1 MRRKSER
8 TAGKKTK
15 SPEKKIEKVKRTRT
29 RRRKQSTSSDNDS
42 GEESAP
48 MQSKESV
55 IELEKIPPGT
65 PVKEDSPEDGHD
77 QVWHVKATE
86 ASGDVGE
93 IQKLKICLTRPPST
107 PERVDRSPRSKRK
120 HSRATSSSD
129 TPSNEGE
136 ERKKSKHRSKRATRG
151 SKDDFEKNHDSQE
164 EGEVETESSH
174 HSSMK
179 SDNDISQSSDKKFE
193 TVPDDTPMSTTNE
206 EAKSCETITQL
217 NESVSKHETSESA
230 KADTSQ
236 TSDADTTVASPK
248 VETTVVSTGDET
260 NDDKAD
266 KSAENESVKQ
276 CKDSTEDKSEVL
288 ELHDE
293 DNRCESLDTEVNE
306 SKNDLKQET
315 KSENIKQ
322 DKVFDSKKQKGKSED
337 TKLERKSDDKK
348 HEERSE
354 NTKQDRKSSEVSND
368 EKKQEETKEDQKSKD
383 TKEEKPKDKDQEEE
397 KTSKDE
403 VSKSEGKTEDRTDN
417 AKPCDSNEVNKS
429 SDESHVVE
437 SSETNDKKVRKA
449 SESRNEAKESTGHR
463 KERSDSTHS
472 QPEDNTPNGSSAP
485 IVISRKRRWGS
496 RPTKI
501 QTQKSITI
509 STDVLK
515 DIIPDVKPV
524 EFDEVIED
532 KKSKREVT
540 EKIERPVLPKIVI
553 DNTESIELNK
563 KASEDIERDIV
574 KPRDSHLTSN
584 RKISIVK
591 DNDSIIARPP
601 SPPRHKQS
609 CILFIT
615 NLVRPFT
622 LPQLK
627 NLLQRTGRIAE
638 DGFWIDRIKSKC
650 YVKYE
655 CEE

>member
-1 MRRKSER
+1 MEFQVRMRRKSER
-8 TAGKKTK
+8 TSATKKTK
-15 SPEKKIEKVKRTRT
+15 SPEKKLEKVKRTRT
-29 RRRKQSTSSDNDS
+29 RRRKQSSSSEN
-42 GEESAP
+42 ESADEKP
-48 MQSKESV
+48 PV
-55 IELEKIPPGT
+55 PIEENIVVEKKPPGT
-65 PVKEDSPEDGHD
+65 PVKEDTTGETLD

-107 PERVDRSPRSKRK
+107 PERADRSPRSKRK

-136 ERKKSKHRSKRATRG
+136 EKKKKHRSKRATRE
-151 SKDDFEKNHDSQE
+151 SKDESEKNHDSQE
-164 EGEVETESSH
+164 EPDVDAEPRRSGE
-174 HSSMK
+174 K
-179 SDNDISQSSDKKFE
+179 PISELANTSE
-193 TVPDDTPMSTTNE
+193 PVPDDTPMSTTNE
-206 EAKSCETITQL
+206 EDKSGSNVDQSKGSTDTE
-217 NESVSKHETSESA
+217 EVSRSD
-230 KADTSQ
+230 KANDSKK
-236 TSDADTTVASPK
+236 SDADTTVASPR
-248 VETTVVSTGDET
+248 VETTVVSTEIEPSE
-260 NDDKAD
+260 DKEN
-266 KSAENESVKQ
+266 KSAEDHSR
-276 CKDSTEDKSEVL
+276 DTSEDKSEVL
-288 ELHDE
+288 ELHDD
-293 DNRCESLDTEVNE
+293 DNRCESSDTEVN
-306 SKNDLKQET
+306 
-315 KSENIKQ
+315 KS
-322 DKVFDSKKQKGKSED
+322 
-337 TKLERKSDDKK
+337 
-348 HEERSE
+348 
-354 NTKQDRKSSEVSND
+354 VSGST
-368 EKKQEETKEDQKSKD
+368 KQEEQSVDTVKGRQTDNANQNKMSEDPKEEQKSGD
-383 TKEEKPKDKDQEEE
+383 SKEEKSTESSKQDQKAEEPKEEKQPGDKDQEME
-397 KTSKDE
+397 TRTDE
-403 VSKSEGKTEDRTDN
+403 VSKIEGKTEDTLSKE
-417 AKPCDSNEVNKS
+417 KPCDSNESNK

-437 SSETNDKKVRKA
+437 NSQKKHTKVRKV
-449 SESRNEAKESTGHR
+449 SESSKEVEEPSKNR
-463 KERSDSTHS
+463 IERSDSTHS
-472 QPEDNTPNGSSAP
+472 QQEDNSQNGSSAP

-553 DNTESIELNK
+553 DNTESIEVK
-563 KASEDIERDIV
+563 KKVAEEKEREIV
-574 KPRDSHLTSN
+574 KPRDSHLMSN

-591 DNDSIIARPP
+591 ENDSIITRPP
-601 SPPRHKQS
+601 SPPKHKQS

-655 CEE
+655 TEE